1 VLGYFLLVVL
11 GKRSPL
17 GAVYQSIFHQQLV
30 FTWQGA
36 AVAASIAS
44 IPLMISQASVG
55 FSSIGAD
62 VIGAAKIDG
71 AGRLQLL
78 RYMILPLARR
88 SLLAGLALA
97 FARSLGDFGAT
108 LMVAGNIPGSTQTMP
123 LAIYD
128 ALQIDDTK
136 TVLVFVVT
144 ASLLAIGA
152 TMTASYFSEKQ

>member
-1 VLGYFLLVVL
+1 
-11 GKRSPL
+11 
-17 GAVYQSIFHQQLV
+17 
-30 FTWQGA
+30 
-36 AVAASIAS
+36 
-44 IPLMISQASVG
+44 
-55 FSSIGAD
+55 
-62 VIGAAKIDG
+62 
-71 AGRLQLL
+71 
-78 RYMILPLARR
+78 MILPLARR